1 MPESQRNPPETQPV
15 LESEGKS
22 ASVSCHHESASVIDC
37 KVACRCLEH
46 IVNLAIVAIMGSIT
60 KIAAIENAQAIW
72 EYDPTIDDNRV
83 LGGSLDII
91 AAIRTITIKI
101 RASGQR
107 IEYFEQLQSN
117 CKIPIPLKLEVH
129 NNTRWGTA
137 YGMIERARDL
147 RQVKFHSF
155 YSICEK

>member
-1 MPESQRNPPETQPV
+1 
-15 LESEGKS
+15 
-22 ASVSCHHESASVIDC
+22 
-37 KVACRCLEH
+37 
-46 IVNLAIVAIMGSIT
+46 MGSIT

-72 EYDPTIDDNRV
+72 EYDPTIDDNHV

-91 AAIRTITIKI
+91 AAIRTIAIKI